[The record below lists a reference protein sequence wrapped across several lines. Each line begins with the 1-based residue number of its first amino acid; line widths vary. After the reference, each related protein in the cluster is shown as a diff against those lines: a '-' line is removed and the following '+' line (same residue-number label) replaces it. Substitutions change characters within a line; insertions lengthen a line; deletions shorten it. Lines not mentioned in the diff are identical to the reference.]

1 MIIMFAKLIEKM
13 KIVSWIIFLVSIS
26 VNSWAGSHITVT
38 NNCSFCRKSS
48 TDTKITQTTRLQT
61 FDYSSLNL
69 KNSLQNTVLQTT
81 SAISISLNDFNA
93 IAAVGNTWLNYFTA
107 NTMGMNIGTAN
118 SESPQTWSLPPSLM
132 NNFNGTGRSDFI
144 APSSVPAALQRAG
157 SNRVMKTLGLDNTDR
172 LMNIYEHFDINSA
185 GIIRLGTSYDLE
197 VGADDN
203 FDELDYEYTDV
214 PLDLG
219 DVFQS
224 IVDEED
230 YETNLAL
237 IKYESDITVDAYG
250 TLSTPDGTFNCLRMS
265 IQTQKFT
272 RPNESSAYTLSTTT
286 NQVSF
291 LTKEGIYFN
300 ANVSATNGNVTLSNV
315 SYRKVV
321 QPAQLTDLN
330 DVKINNNN
338 KGVTINND
346 NDDPHPSAILDI
358 KSSTLGVLIPRI
370 AMANRPS
377 IPTEGLLIYQIDNI
391 PGFYFYDGSAWQ
403 RLNSTTVLMAS
414 NNEKNVSARIN
425 QSENILPTS
434 PSFTG
439 KERLLNGAT
448 FIKFERPIENYEG
461 LQINIQLE
469 GDCMGVFVSNK
480 TREGFEVKELQ
491 KGKSNAIFRWKI
503 IKE

>member
-265 IQTQKFT
+265 I
-272 RPNESSAYTLSTTT
+272 R
-286 NQVSF
+286 
-291 LTKEGIYFN
+291 
-300 ANVSATNGNVTLSNV
+300 
-315 SYRKVV
+315 
-321 QPAQLTDLN
+321 
-330 DVKINNNN
+330 
-338 KGVTINND
+338 
-346 NDDPHPSAILDI
+346 H
-358 KSSTLGVLIPRI
+358 IPYQQ
-370 AMANRPS
+370 
-377 IPTEGLLIYQIDNI
+377 LLIRYLSLPKKAFI
-391 PGFYFYDGSAWQ
+391 
-403 RLNSTTVLMAS
+403 LM
-414 NNEKNVSARIN
+414 
-425 QSENILPTS
+425 PMY
-434 PSFTG
+434 
-439 KERLLNGAT
+439 
-448 FIKFERPIENYEG
+448 RPQME
-461 LQINIQLE
+461 
-469 GDCMGVFVSNK
+469 
-480 TREGFEVKELQ
+480 T
-491 KGKSNAIFRWKI
+491 
-503 IKE
+503 